1 MISVPESAG
10 PRRGTLVLVVGPSGV
25 GKDSLIAFAA
35 GRLAGRTDIGFVRRS
50 ITRPGDAG
58 GEAHQAVTAVAF
70 AAMAA
75 TGQFAVSWQAHGHSY
90 GIPCETV
97 DAVRCGR
104 TLVANGSRAAL
115 GDFAAAYPRLEVVT
129 ITASRERLL
138 ERLVARG
145 RETRSSILA
154 RLDRPPPPMPAGLS
168 THEIDNSGDLLD
180 AGQRMAALI
189 EAIADR
195 TH

>member
-1 MISVPESAG
+1 MIV
-10 PRRGTLVLVVGPSGV
+10 VVGPSGV
-25 GKDSLIAFAA
+25 GKDSLMAFAA
-35 GRLAGRTDIGFVRRS
+35 ERLAGRGDIGFVRRA

-58 GEAHQAVTAVAF
+58 GEAHQAVTAEAF
-70 AAMAA
+70 AEMES

-97 DAVRCGR
+97 DAVRSGR

-138 ERLVARG
+138 ERLLARR
-145 RETRSSILA
+145 RENESDILA
-154 RLDRPPPPMPAGLS
+154 RLDRPQPPMPAGLS
-168 THEIDNSGDLLD
+168 IHEIDNSGDLLD
-180 AGQRMAALI
+180 AGRRMVALI
-189 EAIADR
+189 EDIADKAR
-195 TH
+195 